1 MFEFDPPGD
10 LLLGLL
16 TGVAF
21 GFLLQKGRVAKY
33 QTILGQLLLK
43 DWTVFKIMFT
53 AVVTGAIGVYAMVDA
68 GAARLDIWPF
78 QPAAMLIGAALFGVG
93 ISVIGYCPGTGMA
106 GAGEGSR
113 DAQVGVLGMIAGAG
127 VFVLGYNALE
137 PLSLSLGDWG
147 KATVPGLL
155 GISHWP
161 LIGALVVLLPT
172 VLLLVVRYEAR
183 VQERTGAYRARGAE
197 RRRRRRAGSDRRV
210 AWGMPAHG

>member
-43 DWTVFKIMFT
+43 DWTVFRIMFT
-53 AVVTGAIGVYAMVDA
+53 AVVTGAIGIYAMVDA

-78 QPAAMLIGAALFGVG
+78 QPAAMLIGAALFGLG
-93 ISVIGYCPGTGMA
+93 IAVLGYCPGTGMA

-113 DAQVGVLGMIAGAG
+113 DAQVGVLGMVTGAG
-127 VFVLGYNALE
+127 VFVFGYNALE
-137 PLSLSLGDWG
+137 PLALSLGDGG
-147 KATVPGLL
+147 KLTLPGFL

-161 LIGALVVLLPT
+161 IIAALVVLLPV
-172 VLLLVVRYEAR
+172 VLLLIARYEAR
-183 VQERTGAYRARGAE
+183 GPDQKVAYRARGVE
-197 RRRRRRAGSDRRV
+197 RRRWRRARDDRRA